1 MEGTIELQAVEGQK
15 EALFRRLAKSF
26 GPMLLAPIELENSLA
41 PPDASVAA
49 GAASA
54 FQLTR
59 ESNCEA
65 EWQSLAGIEGSQ
77 VAWDRVGRS

>member
-15 EALFRRLAKSF
+15 KSLLRRVAKSF

-41 PPDASVAA
+41 PPDASVAT

-59 ESNCEA
+59 ESSCEA
-65 EWQSLAGIEGSQ
+65 GWQSLAGTEGCQ
-77 VAWDRVGRS
+77 GAWGRVGRS